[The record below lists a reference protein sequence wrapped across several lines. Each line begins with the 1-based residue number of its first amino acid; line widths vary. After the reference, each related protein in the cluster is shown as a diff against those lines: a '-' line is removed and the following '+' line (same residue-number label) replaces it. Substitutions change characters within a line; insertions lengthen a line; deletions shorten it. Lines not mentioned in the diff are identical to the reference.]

1 MRRIEVPTPMDKG
14 LSRGARPDATKWNE
28 EHTKYKCVDKLD
40 VPVPKGAFRRD
51 SENVYSKTKYA
62 NVIVYKV
69 DESGDVSLFVSWTEF
84 SRDASVIV
92 DGAEDAKTVIFPKTI
107 RGVQNDAFQRKAV
120 RSAVLN
126 EGLKKL
132 GEYQDDYKEGVF
144 LGTPLQ
150 LVILPSTLEKLGNY
164 VFAKCG
170 SLREVVFGENSALKY
185 IGEAVF

>member
-1 MRRIEVPTPMDKG
+1 M
-14 LSRGARPDATKWNE
+14 
-28 EHTKYKCVDKLD
+28 
-40 VPVPKGAFRRD
+40 
-51 SENVYSKTKYA
+51 YSKTKYA
-62 NVIVYKV
+62 NVIVYKA
-69 DESGDVSLFVSWTEF
+69 DESGDVSPFVSWTEF
-84 SRDASVIV
+84 NRDASVIV
-92 DGAEDAKTVIFPKTI
+92 DGAEDATTITFPKTV
-107 RGVQNDAFQRKAV
+107 REVQNDAFQGKAV

-144 LGTPLQ
+144 LGTPLR

-170 SLREVVFGENSALKY
+170 SLREVVFGEKSTLKY